1 MAAKYE
7 IVLQELSA
15 TISEMSPGDRIPTE
29 QQLAE
34 RFEVSTMTVRRA
46 LDVLSRAKRIVGIRG
61 KGTFVA
67 RPSVTKRMT
76 LTSFTDSMRAAGSVA
91 RAEVL
96 SAGVAR
102 AQDDAVEWF
111 GDGSSVY
118 TLERLRFGDDVPLC
132 IDRTTL
138 PAELFPGLLG
148 EDLSGSLYEIL
159 MRRYQLTLSRAESR
173 VAAILP
179 SEDDAALLDIAPSV
193 PCIRVQSRASTDDGT
208 LAEVTTSLYRGDVY
222 ELLIEPEREPAPRLT
237 RASTKGAR

>member
-15 TISEMSPGDRIPTE
+15 DISELSPGDRLPTE

-34 RFEVSTMTVRRA
+34 RFAVSTMTVRRA
-46 LDVLSRAKRIVGIRG
+46 LDVLSRAKRTVGIRG
-61 KGTFVA
+61 RGTFVA
-67 RPSVTKRMT
+67 RPTVTHRMT
-76 LTSFTDSMRAAGSVA
+76 LTSFTESMRAAGSVA

-102 AQDDAVEWF
+102 AQGDAADWYGDD
-111 GDGSSVY
+111 SSVY

-132 IDRTTL
+132 IDRSVL
-138 PAELFPGLLG
+138 PADLFPGLLG

-159 MRRYQLTLSRAESR
+159 LRRYQLTLSRAESR
-173 VAAILP
+173 VAAVLP
-179 SEDDAALLDIAPSV
+179 SAEDATLLGIAPSV
-193 PCIRVQSRASTDDGT
+193 PCIRVQARASTDDGT

-222 ELLIEPEREPAPRLT
+222 ELLVEPEREPAPQLART
-237 RASTKGAR
+237 SAKGAR